1 MHRLPVPMRVVT
13 AVPRDRAAKVVALE
27 SRRQARLAALRTQ
40 KPDRPRPT
48 AA

>member
-1 MHRLPVPMRVVT
+1 VT